1 MIALRLLA
9 EHCGVPSLF
18 AFGIPL
24 FRIRE
29 PLPGMILIPV
39 ALIMPGRC
47 SYLQTTLL
55 TAEMFNRFL
64 IPHFPSRY

>member
-39 ALIMPGRC
+39 ALIMPGR
-47 SYLQTTLL
+47 
-55 TAEMFNRFL
+55 
-64 IPHFPSRY
+64 